1 MGITEH
7 RGVVPMHRD
16 VGQVVEIGEQRDMA
30 EFADSCDENETFLAF
45 KCFDDG
51 IKYFQLIQNL
61 LSLRLPQVVQDR
73 LVIFVHKNDN
83 LFLFGKLV
91 D

>member
-1 MGITEH
+1 
-7 RGVVPMHRD
+7 MHRD

-30 EFADSCDENETFLAF
+30 EFADSCDKNETLFGF
-45 KCFDDG
+45 KCLDDG
-51 IKYFQLIQNL
+51 IECFQLIQNL
-61 LSLRLPQVVQDR
+61 LCMRLPQVVQDR